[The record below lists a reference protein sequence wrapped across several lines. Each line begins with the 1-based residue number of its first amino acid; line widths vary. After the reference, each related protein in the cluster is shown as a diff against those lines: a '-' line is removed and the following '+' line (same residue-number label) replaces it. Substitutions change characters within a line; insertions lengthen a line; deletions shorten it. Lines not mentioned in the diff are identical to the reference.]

1 MRGSS
6 IRRIRCGILWP
17 AACSIQSMLYL
28 NSDLDDNI
36 CYFPSE
42 IFNIKRKVV
51 MADQQGYGLLKGKK
65 GLIFGALDERSIAW
79 RIALA
84 CQREGA
90 EFALSNAPVALRMG
104 ALDALAEETG
114 ASVIPCDV
122 SKEDEVQELMQKVKE
137 EYGKIDFILHA
148 IGMSPNVRKNKTY
161 QGLNYHWYKQ
171 TLDISAISL
180 HKVLHFAEEE
190 GVLNDGGSVVALS
203 YIGAQRIFS
212 KYSDMNDAKAL
223 LESIARNYGSR
234 LADRGIRVNTVSQAP
249 TKTSAGSGIKGFD
262 GMYTFAE
269 KLAPMGNPSADDC
282 ADYCVT
288 LFSDLTRKVTMQN
301 LYHDGGFVTAG
312 INEDMINDLAT
323 LYADE
328 D

>member
-1 MRGSS
+1 MS
-6 IRRIRCGILWP
+6 
-17 AACSIQSMLYL
+17 
-28 NSDLDDNI
+28 
-36 CYFPSE
+36 
-42 IFNIKRKVV
+42 
-51 MADQQGYGLLKGKK
+51 DQQGYGLLKGKK
-65 GLIFGALDERSIAW
+65 GIIFGALDERSIAW

-90 EFALSNAPVALRMG
+90 EFALSNAPVALRLG
-104 ALDALAEETG
+104 ALDDLAEQTG
-114 ASVIPCDV
+114 SSIYPCDV
-122 SKEDEVQELMQKVKE
+122 SKEDEVEELIQKVKD

-148 IGMSPNVRKNKTY
+148 IGMSPNIRKNKEY
-161 QGLNYHWYKQ
+161 KELNYHWFQQ
-171 TLDISAISL
+171 TLDISAVSL
-180 HKVLHFAEEE
+180 HKILSYSDRLD
-190 GVLNDGGSVVALS
+190 VLNDGASVVALS

-223 LESIARNYGSR
+223 LESVARNFGSR

-269 KLAPMGNPSADDC
+269 KLAPMGNPSADEC

-301 LYHDGGFVTAG
+301 LYHDGGFVNAG
-312 INEDMINDLAT
+312 INEEMINDLAK
-323 LYADE
+323 LYGDE

>member
-1 MRGSS
+1 
-6 IRRIRCGILWP
+6 
-17 AACSIQSMLYL
+17 
-28 NSDLDDNI
+28 
-36 CYFPSE
+36 
-42 IFNIKRKVV
+42 
-51 MADQQGYGLLKGKK
+51 MADQKGYGLLEGKK
-65 GLIFGALDERSIAW
+65 GIIFGALDERSIAW

-84 CQREGA
+84 CKREGA
-90 EFALSNAPVALRMG
+90 DFVLSNAPVALRFG
-104 ALDALAEETG
+104 SLDALAEETG
-114 ASVIPCDV
+114 SEIIPCDV
-122 SKEDEVQELMQKVKE
+122 SKEEYVEEFMQKVKDE
-137 EYGKIDFILHA
+137 FGSVDFILHA
-148 IGMSPNVRKNKTY
+148 IGMSPNIRKKQEY
-161 QGLNYHWYKQ
+161 KSLNYNWFQQ

-180 HKVLHFAEEE
+180 HKILHYADEME
-190 GVLNDGGSVVALS
+190 VLNEGGSVVALS

-234 LADRGIRVNTVSQAP
+234 LAEKNIRVNTISQAP

-269 KLAPMGNPSADDC
+269 KLAPLGNPTADEC

-312 INEDMINDLAT
+312 VNEEMIAGLAKLYGNED
-323 LYADE
+323 E
-328 D
+328 